1 MDVQNPQLIKN
12 LFELLKGGQF
22 RPFIEVINFP
32 RYRNFAPGLQLSFD
46 FPVTVLVGQNGTGKT
61 SLLHALSGAPV
72 QNSPGDWWFST
83 AMDPID
89 HEDAP
94 NRNLPQS
101 EKAAF
106 WYRYRDSEGGTRRT
120 LKSRIRR
127 AGNPD
132 YWEPSRPVAKYGMEG
147 KERHLPVEMQVR
159 YLNFKTQINAFD
171 RCFYFTQND
180 SRILKELART
190 KEWKALQ
197 NNLPKSRQRPP
208 KVQDYLRQRARNLR
222 RVLIDGENISI
233 AGNLMHKPR
242 IELSATELTD
252 LGDIM
257 GRTYTYGALVV
268 HRFYETW
275 GTSVVLR
282 NQNHEYS
289 EAFAGSGESAVTR
302 LVHEIHRAE
311 KGTLFLLDEPET
323 SLHPGAQSALVEF
336 LLRMAHSKRLQ
347 MVISTHSPTIVRRL
361 PREAIHVL
369 AMNSTGEVCSYSH
382 VPSDE
387 AFFVLGHPI
396 ENKIELIVEDVLC
409 KNLLDAVALSIGSQF
424 SARFHITFRPGGDSG
439 MKQDASTLM
448 LDNSRSFHFVF
459 DGDKYE
465 SIGPF
470 DIQKIPIAS
479 TSTELDE
486 LIVRTLGVKCRFH
499 QNSNMT
505 EVQKKQIRL
514 QFIEFVNSRFH
525 CLPIDTPE
533 AGIWSDKTAKD
544 LLKAVECKE
553 SLPGN
558 ITDFKELFDRL
569 SRLLRTSP
577 KSPVSDQILEVQAL
591 FISSFCNLKGEV
603 FKQIEN
609 LLKRIADD
617 ADRMR

>member
-1 MDVQNPQLIKN
+1 MDVQNAQLIKN
-12 LFELLKGGQF
+12 LFGLVRGGHF
-22 RPFIEVINFP
+22 RPFIEFISFP
-32 RYRNFAPGLQLSFD
+32 RYRNFEPGLQLSFD

-72 QNSPGDWWFST
+72 NCSPGDWWFST

-106 WYRYRDSEGGTRRT
+106 WYRYKDSDGKTLRA

-132 YWEPSRPVAKYGMEG
+132 YWEPSRPVAAYGMEG
-147 KERHLPVEMQVR
+147 KERHPVVKMQSR

-171 RCFYFTQND
+171 RCFYFTQDD
-180 SRILKELART
+180 SRILKDLART
-190 KEWKALQ
+190 KEWTALQ
-197 NNLPKSRQRPP
+197 STLPKSRKRPP
-208 KVQDYLRQRARNLR
+208 RVQDYLRKRAKKLR
-222 RVLIDGENISI
+222 RVLIDGANISI
-233 AGNLMHKPR
+233 AGNPMHKPR
-242 IELSATELTD
+242 IELSVTELKD
-252 LGDIM
+252 LSDIM
-257 GRTYTYGALVV
+257 GRTYQYGALVE

-282 NQNHEYS
+282 NENHEYS

-302 LVHEIHRAE
+302 LVHEIHSAA

-323 SLHPGAQSALVEF
+323 SLHPGAQAALVDF
-336 LLRMAHSKRLQ
+336 LLRMARDKRLQ

-396 ENKIELIVEDVLC
+396 ENKIELIVEDILC
-409 KNLLDAVALSIGSQF
+409 KNLLDAVALSIGRQF
-424 SARFHITFRPGGDSG
+424 AARFNITFRPGGDSG

-448 LDNSRSFHFVF
+448 LDESRNVHFVF
-459 DGDKYE
+459 DGDKSS

-470 DIQKIPIAS
+470 DLKNIPISA
-479 TSTELDE
+479 TSSELDE
-486 LIVRTLGVKCRFH
+486 LVEKTLGLRVRFH

-505 EVQKKQIRL
+505 EDLKTKIRL
-514 QFIEFVNSRFH
+514 QLINFVNSRFH
-525 CLPIDTPE
+525 CLPVLSPE
-533 AGIWSDKTAKD
+533 AGIWSDETAIK
-544 LLKAVECKE
+544 LLNAVGCQDRL
-553 SLPGN
+553 SDA
-558 ITDFKELFDRL
+558 ITDFKERFEHLA
-569 SRLLRTSP
+569 SLLRNSP
-577 KSPVSDQILEVQAL
+577 ESPVSEQILGVQAL
-591 FISSFCNLKGEV
+591 FISHFCNLKGEV
-603 FKQIEN
+603 YKQIEI
-609 LLKRIADD
+609 LLKRIAND
-617 ADRMR
+617 AD